1 MKRSRWLGAVVL
13 LGLGLAAGVAVSLKM
28 GATGTGFADGD
39 DMVDNRFAP
48 DAVVDYCDDVCVR
61 GRGAAALIVFSQ
73 WPSP

>member
-13 LGLGLAAGVAVSLKM
+13 LGVGLAAGMAVSLKM
-28 GATGTGFADGD
+28 GATGTGLSDGD
-39 DMVDNRFAP
+39 DTVDIRFAP